1 MNNIKEIAKTIYLN
15 GGNLYLVG
23 GAVRDELL
31 GIKNHD
37 EDYSVTGISFEEFK
51 KLFPMAYVRGKD
63 FPVFSIDNKEFAI
76 ARKERKIG
84 IGHKDFDV
92 ETDKK
97 ITIEQDLERRD
108 ITINAIAKEELTGK
122 IIDPFGGI
130 EDLKSKKIRAV
141 SSHFEEDPLRVYR
154 VARFAS
160 QFDFKVEENT
170 TKMMTSLKN
179 ELASLS
185 VERVYNEFSK
195 ALLTEKPS
203 IFFDILKQAN
213 VLDVHFKEIY
223 DLIGAEQPL
232 KYHPEGDSYN
242 HTMIVLDKVANKTK
256 ELDSFNVL
264 DKTEKI
270 RNSRELENFK
280 EMENSKETENIKKQE
295 NLRKIEIRFSALVHD
310 LGKGTTPKEEYPH
323 HFNHEKRGAELVK
336 KMGKRLKLP
345 TRLIKC
351 GVTSCLEHMRG
362 GIFDK
367 MTASKKVKFIES
379 VNSTI
384 LGLDGL
390 QIIVDAD
397 DMTSE
402 NNNSN
407 QFAKLGH
414 EIINCTNGNEI
425 MKKYGITEGKE
436 VANKMHEVRV
446 KYLKK
451 L

>member
-1 MNNIKEIAKTIYLN
+1 MNNIEQIAKIIDLN
-15 GGNLYLVG
+15 GGNIYLVG

-37 EDYSVTGISFEEFK
+37 EDYSVTGISFDEFK

-63 FPVFSIDNKEFAI
+63 FPVFSVDNKEFAI

-108 ITINAIAKEELTGK
+108 ITINAIAKEVLTGK

-130 EDLKSKKIRAV
+130 EDLKNKIIRAV

-170 TKMMTSLKN
+170 IKMMTLLKN
-179 ELASLS
+179 ELTSLS
-185 VERVYNEFSK
+185 VERVYSEFSK
-195 ALLTEKPS
+195 ALLTDKPS
-203 IFFDILKQAN
+203 IFFNVLKEAN
-213 VLDVHFKEIY
+213 VLDVYFKEIY

-242 HTMIVLDKVANKTK
+242 HTMIVLDKVALKTK
-256 ELDSFNVL
+256 EIYNLKEQKKLKEIENI
-264 DKTEKI
+264 EKI
-270 RNSRELENFK
+270 KTSREQENSRKL
-280 EMENSKETENIKKQE
+280 
-295 NLRKIEIRFSALVHD
+295 EIRFSALVHD
-310 LGKGTTPKEEYPH
+310 LGKATTPKEEYPH
-323 HFNHEKRGAELVK
+323 HFNHEKRGVKLVK
-336 KMGKRLKLP
+336 NMGKRLKLP

-367 MTASKKVKFIES
+367 MTASKKVKFIER

-402 NNNSN
+402 NTHSN
-407 QFAKLGH
+407 QFAKLGY
-414 EIINCTNGNEI
+414 EVINCTNGNEI
-425 MKKYGITEGKE
+425 MKKFGITEGKE

>member
-1 MNNIKEIAKTIYLN
+1 MTDIKEIAKTINLN

-37 EDYSVTGISFEEFK
+37 EDYSVIGISFEEFK

-108 ITINAIAKEELTGK
+108 ITINAIAKEVLTGK

-130 EDLKSKKIRAV
+130 EDLKNKKIRAV

-160 QFDFKVEENT
+160 QFDFKVDENT
-170 TKMMTSLKN
+170 IKMMTSLKS
-179 ELASLS
+179 ELTSLS

-203 IFFDILKQAN
+203 IFFDVLKQAN

-223 DLIGAEQPL
+223 DLIGAEQPP

-242 HTMIVLDKVANKTK
+242 HTMIVLDKVAEKTN
-256 ELDSFNVL
+256 EL
-264 DKTEKI
+264 
-270 RNSRELENFK
+270 
-280 EMENSKETENIKKQE
+280 
-295 NLRKIEIRFSALVHD
+295 EIRFSALVHD

-323 HFNHEKRGAELVK
+323 HFNHEKSGAELVK
-336 KMGKRLKLP
+336 NMGKRLKLP

-367 MTASKKVKFIES
+367 MTTTKKVKFIER

-407 QFAKLGH
+407 QFAKLGY
-414 EIINCTNGNEI
+414 EVINCTNGNEI

-436 VANKMHEVRV
+436 VANKMYEVRV

>member
-1 MNNIKEIAKTIYLN
+1 MTDIREIAKTINLN

-31 GIKNHD
+31 GIKIHD

-108 ITINAIAKEELTGK
+108 ITINAIAKEVLTSK

-130 EDLKSKKIRAV
+130 EDLKSKTIRAV

-160 QFDFKVEENT
+160 QFDFKVDENT
-170 TKMMTSLKN
+170 IIMMTSLKN

-195 ALLTEKPS
+195 ALLTDKPS
-203 IFFDILKQAN
+203 IFFDVLKQSN

-223 DLIGAEQPL
+223 DLIGAEQPP

-256 ELDSFNVL
+256 EL
-264 DKTEKI
+264 
-270 RNSRELENFK
+270 
-280 EMENSKETENIKKQE
+280 
-295 NLRKIEIRFSALVHD
+295 EIRFSALVHD

-336 KMGKRLKLP
+336 NMGKRLKLP

-367 MTASKKVKFIES
+367 MTTTKKVKFIER

>member
-1 MNNIKEIAKTIYLN
+1 MTDIKEIAKTINLN

-37 EDYSVTGISFEEFK
+37 EDYSVTGISFDEFK

-92 ETDKK
+92 KTDKK

-108 ITINAIAKEELTGK
+108 ITINAIAKEVLTGK

-130 EDLKSKKIRAV
+130 EDLKSKTIRAV

-170 TKMMTSLKN
+170 IKMMTSLKN
-179 ELASLS
+179 ELTSLS

-195 ALLTEKPS
+195 ALLTDKPS
-203 IFFDILKQAN
+203 IFFDVLKQSN

-256 ELDSFNVL
+256 EL
-264 DKTEKI
+264 
-270 RNSRELENFK
+270 
-280 EMENSKETENIKKQE
+280 
-295 NLRKIEIRFSALVHD
+295 EIRFSALVHD

-336 KMGKRLKLP
+336 NIGKRLKLP

-367 MTASKKVKFIES
+367 MTASKKVKFIER

-407 QFAKLGH
+407 QFAKLGY
-414 EIINCTNGNEI
+414 EVINCTNGNEI
-425 MKKYGITEGKE
+425 MKKYGITEGKK

>member
-1 MNNIKEIAKTIYLN
+1 
-15 GGNLYLVG
+15 
-23 GAVRDELL
+23 
-31 GIKNHD
+31 
-37 EDYSVTGISFEEFK
+37 
-51 KLFPMAYVRGKD
+51 MAYVRGKD

-108 ITINAIAKEELTGK
+108 ITINAIAKEVLTGK

-130 EDLKSKKIRAV
+130 EDLKNKKIRAV

-160 QFDFKVEENT
+160 QFDFKVDENT
-170 TKMMTSLKN
+170 IKMMTSLKS
-179 ELASLS
+179 ELTSLS

-203 IFFDILKQAN
+203 IFFDVLKQAN

-223 DLIGAEQPL
+223 DLIGAEQPP

-242 HTMIVLDKVANKTK
+242 HTMIVLDKVAEKTN
-256 ELDSFNVL
+256 EL
-264 DKTEKI
+264 
-270 RNSRELENFK
+270 
-280 EMENSKETENIKKQE
+280 
-295 NLRKIEIRFSALVHD
+295 EIRFSALVHD

-323 HFNHEKRGAELVK
+323 HFNHEKSGAELVK
-336 KMGKRLKLP
+336 NMGKRLKLP

-367 MTASKKVKFIES
+367 MTTTKKVKFIER

-407 QFAKLGH
+407 QFAKLGY
-414 EIINCTNGNEI
+414 EVINCTNGNEI

-436 VANKMHEVRV
+436 VANKMYEVRV